1 METIASAPEP
11 GIYSGVCPAR
21 DLLDRIADKWTALII
36 GTLSTRS
43 EPVRFGE
50 LRRAVQGIS
59 QKMLTQTLREL
70 ERDGLVV
77 RTIYAEI
84 PPRVEYALTP
94 LGRTLDEPLGA
105 LSVWVERSMAQV
117 RKAQETF
124 DGRVSRA
131 ST

>member
-1 METIASAPEP
+1 METIAHAPEP

-36 GTLSTRS
+36 GALSTRS

-50 LRRAVQGIS
+50 LRRAVFGIS

-77 RTIYAEI
+77 RTIYAEV

-94 LGRTLDEPLGA
+94 LGRTLHEPLGA
-105 LSVWVERSMAQV
+105 LGAWVERNMAQV
-117 RKAQETF
+117 RGAQETF
-124 DGRVSRA
+124 DKRAGRVPA
-131 ST
+131 

>member
-1 METIASAPEP
+1 METNAPVAEP
-11 GIYSGVCPAR
+11 GVYSGVCPAR

-36 GTLSTRS
+36 GTLSARS
-43 EPVRFGE
+43 EPARFGE

-94 LGRTLDEPLGA
+94 LGRTLHEPLGA
-105 LSVWVERSMAQV
+105 LAAWVERNMAQV
-117 RKAQETF
+117 RKAQQTF

-131 ST
+131 S